1 MTIGLS
7 LQDMMNRL
15 PNERRQKIETRADAL
30 IVEEMS
36 LRDLRRAMDQTQVAV
51 AEKLGLNQ
59 ENISRLEQRADVLLS
74 TLDSYV
80 RALGGKLRLVAE
92 FEGRPPIALT
102 GFAAIA
108 PAQPTQATRRPRKAS

>member
-1 MTIGLS
+1 MGVS
-7 LQDMMNRL
+7 LRVMMERL
-15 PNERRQKIETRADAL
+15 PPQRRPKIQVRADTL
-30 IVEEMS
+30 IAEEMS

-59 ENISRLEQRADVLLS
+59 ENISRLEQRGDVLLS

-80 RALGGKLRLVAE
+80 RALGGKLCLTAE
-92 FEGRPPIALT
+92 FEGRPPITLT

-108 PAQPTQATRRPRKAS
+108 PAQPAQTRKGPKRLCE

>member
-1 MTIGLS
+1 MGVS
-7 LQDMMNRL
+7 LQDMMDRL
-15 PNERRQKIETRADAL
+15 PNERRQNIEARADAL
-30 IVEEMS
+30 IAEEMS

-108 PAQPTQATRRPRKAS
+108 SAQPAKATKRPNGA